1 MENSGIAVQR
11 TIVRSDTCGIGWTW
25 PSSDA
30 ARIITW
36 FGIGKTWAASQGVV
50 HAWRQG
56 GTDGKRPACSTRM
69 SCHLTEPPKML
80 FS

>member
-11 TIVRSDTCGIGWTW
+11 TIVRSDTCGIGWRW

-36 FGIGKTWAASQGVV
+36 FRIGKTWAASQGVV

-56 GTDGKRPACSTRM
+56 GTDGKRRGAL
-69 SCHLTEPPKML
+69 HLQL
-80 FS
+80 A